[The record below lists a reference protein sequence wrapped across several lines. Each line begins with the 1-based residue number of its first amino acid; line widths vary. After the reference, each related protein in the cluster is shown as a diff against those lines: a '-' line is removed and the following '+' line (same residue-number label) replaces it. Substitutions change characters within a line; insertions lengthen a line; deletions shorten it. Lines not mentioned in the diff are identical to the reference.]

1 MQIYLIRH
9 GKTKGNIERRYM
21 GSTNENLCN
30 IGISELKKINYPKV
44 DYILCSPMKRCLETA
59 DIIYADANKLNYKE
73 MELLKEIDFG
83 KFENKTYEE
92 LRENK
97 DYCLW
102 LNSMGENGSTGESKT
117 EFINRCVFGFKNIVG
132 KLLDLEDKKG
142 SELSIALIVHGGTIM
157 AILSK
162 LAKIEREYYNW
173 QVENAY
179 FYTTNVNVKCFVNG
193 YRFLDININ

>member
-9 GKTKGNIERRYM
+9 GKTKGNIERRYV
-21 GSTNENLCN
+21 GSTDENLCS
-30 IGISELKKINYPKV
+30 IGISELKKIKYPKV

-59 DIIYADANKLNYKE
+59 DIIYSDTNRLNYKE

-92 LRENK
+92 LKGNK

-102 LNSMGENGSTGESKT
+102 LKSVGENGSTGESKT
-117 EFINRCVFGFKNIVG
+117 EFISRCVIGFKNIVE
-132 KLLDLEDKKG
+132 KLLDLENKKG

-157 AILSK
+157 AILSE
-162 LAKIEREYYNW
+162 LAKIEREYYDW
-173 QVENAY
+173 QVENAC
-179 FYTTNVNVKCFVNG
+179 FYKTNVNQKCFVRN
-193 YRFLDININ
+193 YRFLEMD